1 MMCLH
6 NTMLFFMHARVG
18 RSMEDMN
25 DYDNGFDSRQNMEKY
40 LQDIEHFIETCPF
53 LTTIPFNGRR
63 NEVWACNAMDLI
75 VLVEAISDYRK
86 ETQVASRKYSDN
98 QPLRKA
104 RAKSEGHISVQV
116 QNTEIECPPKCRRN
130 SIAENPMRKFSRN
143 FSSPSQ

>member
-1 MMCLH
+1 M
-6 NTMLFFMHARVG
+6 G
-18 RSMEDMN
+18 RSTGDMN
-25 DYDNGFDSRQNMEKY
+25 DYDNGFDSRQDTEKY
-40 LQDIEHFIETCPF
+40 LNDIEHFIETCPF
-53 LTTIPFNGRR
+53 LITIPINGRR
-63 NEVWACNAMDLI
+63 NGICARNAMDSI

-116 QNTEIECPPKCRRN
+116 QNTEIEGPPKCRRN
-130 SIAENPMRKFSRN
+130 SIAKNPMRKFRRK

>member
-1 MMCLH
+1 
-6 NTMLFFMHARVG
+6 
-18 RSMEDMN
+18 MN
-25 DYDNGFDSRQNMEKY
+25 DYDNGFDSRQDTEKY
-40 LQDIEHFIETCPF
+40 LNDIEHFIETCPF
-53 LTTIPFNGRR
+53 LITIPINGRR
-63 NEVWACNAMDLI
+63 NGICARNAMDSI

>member
-1 MMCLH
+1 
-6 NTMLFFMHARVG
+6 
-18 RSMEDMN
+18 MN
-25 DYDNGFDSRQNMEKY
+25 DYDNGFDSRQDTEKY
-40 LQDIEHFIETCPF
+40 LNDIEHFIETCPF
-53 LTTIPFNGRR
+53 LITIPINGRR
-63 NEVWACNAMDLI
+63 NGICARNAMDSI

-86 ETQVASRKYSDN
+86 ETQVASRRYSDN

-116 QNTEIECPPKCRRN
+116 QNTEIECAPKCRRN